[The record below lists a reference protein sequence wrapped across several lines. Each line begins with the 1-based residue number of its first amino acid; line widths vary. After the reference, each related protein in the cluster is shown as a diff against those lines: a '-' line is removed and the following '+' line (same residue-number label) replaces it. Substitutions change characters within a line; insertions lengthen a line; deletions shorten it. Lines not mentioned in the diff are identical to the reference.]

1 MSLKLAFEAFRVFI
15 RTERLSVRAGTF
27 LVHMAWVFF
36 VAMLLWCG
44 GFLTVGWAAK
54 IPQDALDGHGVET
67 RKAPRLEG
75 LSATVAELAGDT

>member
-44 GFLTVGWAAK
+44 GFFSQACAA
-54 IPQDALDGHGVET
+54 
-67 RKAPRLEG
+67 
-75 LSATVAELAGDT
+75 

>member
-44 GFLTVGWAAK
+44 GFFSQHAQHNL
-54 IPQDALDGHGVET
+54 
-67 RKAPRLEG
+67 RRLRC
-75 LSATVAELAGDT
+75 SIAMM

>member
-1 MSLKLAFEAFRVFI
+1 MNWPQITWIVCMSLKLAFEAFRVFI

-44 GFLTVGWAAK
+44 GFFQPGMRSTTSAGCAA
-54 IPQDALDGHGVET
+54 VS
-67 RKAPRLEG
+67 R
-75 LSATVAELAGDT
+75 

>member
-44 GFLTVGWAAK
+44 GFFSQARAAQP
-54 IPQDALDGHGVET
+54 PQAALQYRDDVI
-67 RKAPRLEG
+67 RN
-75 LSATVAELAGDT
+75 

>member
-1 MSLKLAFEAFRVFI
+1 MNWPQITWIVCMSLKLAFEVFRVFI

-44 GFLTVGWAAK
+44 GF
-54 IPQDALDGHGVET
+54 
-67 RKAPRLEG
+67 
-75 LSATVAELAGDT
+75 

>member
-44 GFLTVGWAAK
+44 GFPAPGMRSFWPPQAALRYRDDV
-54 IPQDALDGHGVET
+54 I
-67 RKAPRLEG
+67 RNAPAR
-75 LSATVAELAGDT
+75 

>member
-1 MSLKLAFEAFRVFI
+1 MNWPQITWIVCMSLKLAFEAFRVFI

-44 GFLTVGWAAK
+44 GFLAGMRSTTSAGCAA
-54 IPQDALDGHGVET
+54 VS
-67 RKAPRLEG
+67 R
-75 LSATVAELAGDT
+75 

>member
-36 VAMLLWCG
+36 VAMLH
-44 GFLTVGWAAK
+44 TAARK
-54 IPQDALDGHGVET
+54 I
-67 RKAPRLEG
+67 
-75 LSATVAELAGDT
+75 SAQMGYHDYPF